1 MQPTV
6 QPEWTLKRSFGL
18 LKGKLR
24 KLKFLDMRK
33 VEAIPGVVVTCC
45 VLHNFILMNESFDED
60 MVEFERDENVIES
73 GSETSERSAENLS
86 GIEKCKEIMNL
97 WG

>member
-1 MQPTV
+1 MV
-6 QPEWTLKRSFGL
+6 IKCLFGL

-33 VEAIPGVVVTCC
+33 VEVIFGVIVICC
-45 VLHNFILMNESFDED
+45 VLYNFILMNESFDED
-60 MVEFERDENVIES
+60 MVEFERDENVNES
-73 GSETSERSAENLS
+73 GSGIFEIFERSVENIL

-97 WG
+97 L